1 LRVYARGFARASGI
15 GEREGDVEMR
25 PEIVALVRELM
36 TGLISEDEF
45 VRRANALGATDAELE
60 EAMS

>member
-1 LRVYARGFARASGI
+1 
-15 GEREGDVEMR
+15 MR